1 MWDHPCDEH
10 YRNLV
15 IQERGKLSA
24 GAIKKKD
31 RKKKKDKRDRKDR
44 EAPSSAT
51 VSWVPAQSP
60 GLPPARPGTSRC
72 TWLGGEG
79 RLEGKDGS

>member
-24 GAIKKKD
+24 PGTIKKKD
-31 RKKKKDKRDRKDR
+31 KKKKKEKKDKKDKETPKSPLVSSWLPAPR
-44 EAPSSAT
+44 EARAE
-51 VSWVPAQSP
+51 
-60 GLPPARPGTSRC
+60 TSGDVRN
-72 TWLGGEG
+72 L
-79 RLEGKDGS
+79 

>member
-15 IQERGKLSA
+15 IQERGKLSTS

-31 RKKKKDKRDRKDR
+31 KKKKKEKKDKKDK
-44 EAPSSAT
+44 ETSKSPLVSESADA
-51 VSWVPAQSP
+51 SCQRGQGCNLRGYWE
-60 GLPPARPGTSRC
+60 SRC
-72 TWLGGEG
+72 L
-79 RLEGKDGS
+79 